1 MREKQTWPE
10 SAHFARETRRP
21 PGYRYR
27 HHGGHRHRGGP
38 HACRGCPQRCGA
50 HRARSPAPAVCCP
63 PSQAPTSPRNPDD
76 AFAAAVAAIACEGL
90 AGQIAAAR
98 MGADDGVG
106 SFRAYLLD
114 AISTMN
120 AAQLAAGAAIEEL

>member
-1 MREKQTWPE
+1 MSRYYFTYFLCCCTARINSCFY
-10 SAHFARETRRP
+10 SAYITA
-21 PGYRYR
+21 
-27 HHGGHRHRGGP
+27 
-38 HACRGCPQRCGA
+38 
-50 HRARSPAPAVCCP
+50 
-63 PSQAPTSPRNPDD
+63 NPDD
-76 AFAAAVAAIACEGL
+76 AFAATVAAIACEGL

-114 AISTMN
+114 AISSMD